1 VANTIKP
8 KRSYTA
14 SATPTLAAGEL
25 AIQAADKK
33 VFIGNSG
40 GTGNIL
46 VASLNGSDITGT
58 VASATSA
65 TTATSATSATTATNL
80 AGGGAGQLPYQ
91 SASGTTAMLAAGT
104 SGQVLRSNGSS
115 APSWE
120 TQGFFSSGRLTL
132 ESNVP
137 VSTAGQTSKTAVYF
151 TPYNG
156 DKISIYNGTTWAT
169 YTFSQLTLNLGTLT
183 SGKNYDVF
191 IYNNSGTL
199 TLELSAAW
207 TSDTARSEALT
218 LTNGIYVKSSAN
230 TRRYLGTIRTTST
243 TTTEDSASKRFVW
256 NYNNRVNC
264 RMFKQYAAS
273 TWTYATLNTY
283 RYLGNNS
290 ANSLAFIN
298 GIMEDNIFVMASA
311 VSSGSGI
318 QRELAIGFD
327 SEWSTS
333 SAGNGT
339 SEYQAT
345 GVQAEASNE
354 SYQSFAN
361 RIPGLG
367 YHVAYVLELQ
377 NSTTTVTY
385 YGGTGAGIT
394 ANWRY

>member
-1 VANTIKP
+1 MANTIKP

-33 VFIGNSG
+33 VFIGNSS

-46 VASLNGSDITGT
+46 VASLNGADITGT
-58 VASATSA
+58 VASATNA

-91 SASGTTAMLAAGT
+91 SSSGTTAMLAAGT

-137 VSTAGQTSKTAVYF
+137 VSTADQTSKTAVYF

-156 DKISIYNGTTWAT
+156 DKISIYNGTSWAT
-169 YTFSQLTLNLGTLT
+169 YTFSQLTLNFGTLT

-243 TTTEDSASKRFVW
+243 TTTEDSVSKRFVW
-256 NYNNRVNC
+256 NLDNPVDRPIYKTNTTQHTPGAGTATGWRNWNADSTARIEFVFGLDSAFVIGFGGAATATASPWSIDMGAAFDGGSPGYDSVQASFSGTSQLRSGRTYTSRGSFIGYHYC
-264 RMFKQYAAS
+264 QIKQYVQS
-273 TWTYATLNTY
+273 PATSNTFY
-283 RYLGNNS
+283 DGRL
-290 ANSLAFIN
+290 
-298 GIMEDNIFVMASA
+298 E
-311 VSSGSGI
+311 
-318 QRELAIGFD
+318 
-327 SEWSTS
+327 
-333 SAGNGT
+333 
-339 SEYQAT
+339 
-345 GVQAEASNE
+345 
-354 SYQSFAN
+354 
-361 RIPGLG
+361 GL
-367 YHVAYVLELQ
+367 
-377 NSTTTVTY
+377 
-385 YGGTGAGIT
+385 ICC
-394 ANWRY
+394 